1 MSEWYHHHIP
11 ATHSI
16 AYSVVCMQAKPV
28 RFEAVN
34 VTEIGDVSCCRRC
47 G

>member
-11 ATHSI
+11 ATPSI
-16 AYSVVCMQAKPV
+16 AYSVVYMQAKPV
-28 RFEAVN
+28 GFEGLTVLDR
-34 VTEIGDVSCCRRC
+34 G